1 MSAAAFPGK
10 GLGAPLTRTLMG
22 RNNMGQELFEFIG
35 KLVTYGGGI
44 VVIAYW
50 TFTLLGKKWIE
61 TMFQKNLE
69 VHKRAQNQ
77 ELENFKYKINSLFS
91 RVSKIH
97 EKEFEV
103 LPEMWG
109 KLHDA
114 KDIISALVS
123 PYQQHPDFNSMKEIE
138 IRKSL
143 ESSKFHEHQVE
154 ELINSTDKNKYYTEK
169 VIWHR
174 INDARK
180 EFSEFHNYFIRN
192 RIFLTSA
199 LQEQFGK
206 IDNLLWESLVS
217 REVGEECKDRKL
229 VRESYKNLKDS
240 VDPIITEIETLAQ
253 KRLHYHDA

>member
-1 MSAAAFPGK
+1 M
-10 GLGAPLTRTLMG
+10 
-22 RNNMGQELFEFIG
+22 NQELFEFIG
-35 KLVTYGGGI
+35 KLVAYGGGI
-44 VVIAYW
+44 VVIAYG

-61 TMFQKNLE
+61 SIFQKNLE
-69 VHKRAQNQ
+69 AYKRKQNQ
-77 ELENFKYKINSLFS
+77 ELENFKYRINSLFS

-103 LPEMWG
+103 LPEIWT

-123 PYQQHPDFNSMKEIE
+123 PFQQHPDFNSMKEIE

-143 ESSKFHEHQVE
+143 ETSKFHEHQIE
-154 ELINSTDKNKYYTEK
+154 ELINSIDKNKYYNDR

-180 EFSEFHNYFIRN
+180 KFSEFHNYFIRN
-192 RIFLTSA
+192 RIFLTSE

-206 IDNLLWESLVS
+206 IDDLLWESLVS
-217 REVGEECKDRKL
+217 REVGEEGKDRKMIH
-229 VRESYKNLKDS
+229 ESYKILKDN
-240 VDPIITEIETLAQ
+240 VDPIISKIEVLAQ
-253 KRLHYHDA
+253 KRLQYHEA